1 MSAQN
6 AERPPDTEP
15 RDTERLGGIPYAVN
29 ETRKAFCILTLKA
42 AGIELN
48 GQVLKNI
55 IVTHESRFIT
65 WVMANDAHRMPGA
78 CPRSLEYWRRY
89 RPQSYR
95 TLSHLI
101 LRVNSL
107 LDRIYELLN
116 ERLGPDQKSVLD
128 LFLRHLRG
136 TLKSLEDVTDER

>member
-15 RDTERLGGIPYAVN
+15 RDTERLEGIPYAVN
-29 ETRKAFCILTLKA
+29 EIRKAFCILTLKA
-42 AGIELN
+42 AGIDLN
-48 GQVLKNI
+48 GQALKNI

-65 WVMANDAHRMPGA
+65 WMMANDAHRMPGA

-89 RPQSYR
+89 RPQSY
-95 TLSHLI
+95 L
-101 LRVNSL
+101 
-107 LDRIYELLN
+107 YELLN

-128 LFLRHLRG
+128 LFLRHLRD